1 MAHNPVP
8 EYDADVIIVG
18 GGPAGLSA
26 ALVLGR
32 CRRKVLVIDAGKPRN
47 AAAKIMHGFLS
58 RDGESPH
65 EMAKIA
71 RRQIEAYDGVK
82 FRDGDVVKAER
93 GHEHF
98 TVTTEDGAQ
107 YTSRILL
114 LATGIV
120 DELPRLRNI
129 DQFWGASVHLCPYCH
144 GWEFRDQKLVIY
156 GRGVEGAEF
165 AYEMLGWS
173 NNLVYCTD
181 GPANL
186 PEEHAAK
193 LARMNITVEEEPI
206 AQLEGEGD
214 QIRGVRFESGRLLEC
229 GALFFSSSQKQC
241 SSLARELGCELDDEG
256 ALIEHCGTAA
266 SGVPG
271 LYVAGNTC
279 TGLQLVIMAAA
290 EGTQA
295 AFKINQALI
304 ETDVERANAA
314 IEQSKPVPQ
323 PNTVMAS

>member
-1 MAHNPVP
+1 MAHTPVR

-32 CRRKVLVIDAGKPRN
+32 CRRNVLVIDAGKPRN
-47 AAAKIMHGFLS
+47 AAAKVMHGFLS

-82 FRDGDVVKAER
+82 FRDGEVVKAER
-93 GHEHF
+93 GQELF
-98 TVTTEDGAQ
+98 TVTLEDGTR

-114 LATGIV
+114 LATGIE
-120 DELPRLRNI
+120 DEIPPLKNI
-129 DQFWGASVHLCPYCH
+129 RQFWGASVHLCPYCH
-144 GWEFRDQKLVIY
+144 GWEVRDQKIVVY
-156 GRGVEGAEF
+156 GHGVEGAEF

-173 NNLVYCTD
+173 NDLVYCTD

-193 LARMNITVEEEPI
+193 LEHMGVAVDEEPI
-206 AQLEGEGD
+206 EQLEGEGD
-214 QIRGVRFESGRLLEC
+214 QIRGVRFKSGRFLEC
-229 GALFFSSSQKQC
+229 GALFFSSSQRQC
-241 SSLARELGCELDDEG
+241 SSLARQLGCALDEDG

-271 LYVAGNTC
+271 LYVAGNTS

-295 AFKINQALI
+295 AFKINQSLI

-314 IEQSKPVPQ
+314 IEQSKPIPQ